1 MDMLIRNV
9 SLVATP
15 EGKKAVRGE
24 KMKELCCR
32 KNTSILIEN
41 GKIAFLGSEKEVFH
55 YCKAQNRII
64 DDYMI
69 LEGKGKCALPG
80 FVDSHTHF
88 IFGGYR
94 PEEFMMRLDGK
105 DYLEI
110 HRIGG
115 GIESTVQATRTASE
129 EELFRQ
135 GRKRLDRMLKQ
146 GVTCVEGKSG
156 YGLDLPTEIIQ
167 LQVLRR
173 LQRKH
178 SVEVVPTFLGA
189 HAIGKE
195 FAGDGDAYISYL
207 IREVLPEV
215 VKGGLA
221 EYCDAFI
228 EEGVFTA
235 DLGGKLFK
243 AAKEAGMR
251 IKVHADEM
259 NSIGAVE
266 VGLKYGA
273 VSVDHLLKI
282 TDQDIKK
289 LGETD
294 TVATLLPATAFCLH
308 KPYAPA
314 RKLIDGGCAVALA
327 SDFNPG
333 SCFSDNI
340 PLIIALAVIHMG
352 MSLEE
357 TLTALTLN
365 GAVALGRAGRI
376 GSLEVGKD
384 ADIVLLGCP
393 DYKYL
398 VYYTAENLVDTVI
411 KTGKVVMVNDYEI

>member
-1 MDMLIRNV
+1 MIIRNV

-15 EGKKAVRGE
+15 EGKKAVHGE
-24 KMKELCCR
+24 KMKELCCW
-32 KNTSILIEN
+32 KDTSIVVEN
-41 GKIAFLGSEKEVFH
+41 GKIAFLGSENEVIR
-55 YCKAQNRII
+55 YCKDRNRTM
-64 DDYMI
+64 DDYTI
-69 LEGKGKCALPG
+69 LEGNGKCALPG
-80 FVDSHTHF
+80 FIDSHTHF

-110 HRIGG
+110 HRMGG
-115 GIESTVQATRTASE
+115 GIEATVQATRATSG
-129 EELFRQ
+129 EELYQQ
-135 GRKRLDRMLKQ
+135 GRKRLNRMLKQ

-156 YGLDLPTEIIQ
+156 YGLNLPAEILQ
-167 LQVLRR
+167 LQVIRR
-173 LQRKH
+173 LQREH
-178 SVEVVPTFLGA
+178 PVEVVPTFLGA
-189 HAIGKE
+189 HAVGKE

-207 IREVLPEV
+207 IREVLPVV
-215 VKGGLA
+215 VKEGLA

-235 DLGGKLFK
+235 GQGERLFK
-243 AAKEAGMR
+243 AAKEAGMG

-266 VGLKYGA
+266 TGLKYGA
-273 VSVDHLLKI
+273 VSADHLLKI
-282 TDQDIKK
+282 TDEDIRKMGK
-289 LGETD
+289 TD

-357 TLTALTLN
+357 AVTALTLN
-365 GAVALGRAGRI
+365 GAAALGRAGRI

-411 KTGKVVMVNDYEI
+411 KKGKVVMTNDYEL

>member
-1 MDMLIRNV
+1 MIIRNV

-15 EGKKAVRGE
+15 EGKGAVHGE
-24 KMKELCCR
+24 RMKELCCR

-41 GKIAFLGSEKEVFH
+41 GKIAFLGPENEAFR
-55 YCKAQNRII
+55 YCKDRNRTM
-64 DDYMI
+64 DDYTI
-69 LEGKGKCALPG
+69 LEGNGKCALPG
-80 FVDSHTHF
+80 FIDSHTHF

-110 HRIGG
+110 HRMGG
-115 GIESTVQATRTASE
+115 GIEATVQATRAASE
-129 EELFRQ
+129 EELYQQ
-135 GRKRLDRMLKQ
+135 GRKRLNRMLKQ
-146 GVTCVEGKSG
+146 GVICVEGKSG
-156 YGLDLPTEIIQ
+156 YGLNLPAEIMQ
-167 LQVLRR
+167 LQVMRR
-173 LQRKH
+173 LQQEH
-178 SVEVVPTFLGA
+178 PVEVVPTFLGA

-207 IREVLPEV
+207 IREVLPAV

-235 DLGGKLFK
+235 GQGERLFK
-243 AAKEAGMR
+243 AAKEAGMG

-259 NSIGAVE
+259 NPIGAVE
-266 VGLKYGA
+266 AGLKYGA

-282 TDQDIKK
+282 TDRDIEK
-289 LGETD
+289 LGKTD

-357 TLTALTLN
+357 AVTALTLN
-365 GAVALGRAGRI
+365 GAAALGRAWRI

-411 KTGKVVMVNDYEI
+411 KKGKVVTVNDYEI

>member
-1 MDMLIRNV
+1 MDMIIRNI

-15 EGKKAVRGE
+15 EGKKAVHGE
-24 KMKELCCR
+24 KMKTLHCR
-32 KNTSILIEN
+32 KDTSIIIEN
-41 GKIAFLGSEKEVFH
+41 GKIAFLGPEKEAFR
-55 YCKAQNRII
+55 YCKDQNKTG
-64 DDYMI
+64 DDYKI

-80 FVDSHTHF
+80 FIDSHTHF

-94 PEEFMMRLDGK
+94 PEEFMMRLAGK
-105 DYLEI
+105 EYLEI
-110 HRIGG
+110 HRMGG
-115 GIESTVQATRTASE
+115 GIEATVQATRSASE
-129 EELFRQ
+129 EELFYQ
-135 GRKRLDRMLKQ
+135 GEKRLTRMLKQ

-156 YGLDLPTEIIQ
+156 YGLNLSTEIRQ
-167 LQVLRR
+167 LQVIRR
-173 LQRKH
+173 LQREQP
-178 SVEVVPTFLGA
+178 VEVVPTFLGA

-207 IREVLPEV
+207 IQEVLPEV
-215 VKGGLA
+215 VQGGLA

-235 DLGGKLFK
+235 SQGERLFK
-243 AAKEAGMR
+243 AAREAGMG

-266 VGLKYGA
+266 AGLKYGA
-273 VSVDHLLKI
+273 VSADHLLKI
-282 TDQDIKK
+282 TEQDIQK
-289 LGETD
+289 LGKTD

-340 PLIIALAVIHMG
+340 PLMIALSVIHMG

-357 TLTALTLN
+357 AVTALTIN
-365 GAVALGRAGRI
+365 GAAALGRAGRI
-376 GSLEVGKD
+376 GSLETGKD

-411 KTGKVVMVNDYEI
+411 KKGKVVMVNDYEI